1 MASQKQ
7 GMSMGSFEWGL
18 LLTLAAIWGSS
29 FFFNRVAL
37 DDLPPLTIVL
47 GRVGLA
53 AIALNVVLRVRG
65 ERLPV
70 DRSLWF
76 AFIVMGALSQVIPF
90 GLIVWS
96 QTSISGGL
104 AAILN
109 ATVPLFTLV
118 AARFLIADEPM
129 SGNRLAGVLIGFAGA
144 VIVIGPGAL
153 LNVSGERER
162 LVAQVAVLAAA
173 LSYAVASLYG
183 RRFKGMDPLAPAAGQ
198 VTGSTLLLIPLVL
211 VFDRPWTIERAGG
224 EALAAV
230 LGLALLCTGVAYV
243 IYFRILASAG
253 ASNLS
258 LVTFLLPVSALL
270 LSGLVLHESINAR
283 QLAGMAVIFTGLIV
297 VDGRLVARIGR
308 AMQRGSLQV
317 QSAAE
322 RS

>member
-7 GMSMGSFEWGL
+7 GLSMGPFEWFL
-18 LLTLAAIWGSS
+18 LLSLAAIWGSS
-29 FFFNRVAL
+29 YFFNRIAL

-53 AIALNVVLRVRG
+53 AIALNVALGARG

-70 DRSLWF
+70 ERSHWF
-76 AFIVMGALSQVIPF
+76 AFIVMGALSQIIPF

-129 SGNRLAGVLIGFAGA
+129 SANRLAGVLIGFTGA

-153 LNVSGERER
+153 LNVSGAREQ
-162 LVAQVAVLAAA
+162 LIAQVAVLAAA

-183 RRFKGMDPLAPAAGQ
+183 RRFKGMHPLTPAAGQ

-211 VFDRPWTIERAGG
+211 AFDRPWTIERPCG

-243 IYFRILASAG
+243 LYFRILASAG

-258 LVTFLLPVSALL
+258 LVTFLLPVSALV
-270 LSGLVLHESINAR
+270 LSLLVLQESINER
-283 QLAGMAVIFTGLIV
+283 QLAGMAVIFAGLIV
-297 VDGRLVARIGR
+297 VDGRLIARIGQ
-308 AMQRGSLQV
+308 AMQRESIQIRSV
-317 QSAAE
+317 VE